1 MKIGQLVKIVKPESR
16 VYLDEEHF
24 EEIGKIGILTASH
37 EERGTIRDGDGRAW
51 YEVLFEGQL
60 QHFREDYLEA
70 ISEDR

>member
-1 MKIGQLVKIVKPESR
+1 MKIGQLVKIVKPDHGLSSK
-16 VYLDEEHF
+16 EHF
-24 EEIGKIGILTASH
+24 GEIGKIGILTASH